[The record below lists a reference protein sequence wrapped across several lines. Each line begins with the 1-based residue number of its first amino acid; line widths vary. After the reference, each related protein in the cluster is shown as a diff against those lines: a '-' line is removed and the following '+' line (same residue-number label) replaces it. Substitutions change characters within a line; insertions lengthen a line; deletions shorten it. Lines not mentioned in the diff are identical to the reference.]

1 MNELESESNDQGG
14 GGRGIARPHPHNDK
28 KLCYT
33 VPEAAKLL
41 RVSRNQGYELV
52 HRGVIP
58 VIMLETRIRVPIRK
72 FHEKF
77 GNFPE
82 SEVGK

>member
-1 MNELESESNDQGG
+1 MCELKSESNGQGG
-14 GGRGIARPHPHNDK
+14 GGRGIARPRQE

-33 VPEAAKLL
+33 VPEAAELL

-58 VIMLETRIRVPIRK
+58 VIMLGSRMRVPRVK

-77 GNFPE
+77 GCFPE
-82 SEVGK
+82 SEA

>member
-1 MNELESESNDQGG
+1 MSELKSESNAQGG
-14 GGRGIARPHPHNDK
+14 GGRGIARPRQEK
-28 KLCYT
+28 EKLCYT
-33 VPEAAKLL
+33 VSEAAELL

-58 VIMLETRIRVPIRK
+58 VIMLGSRMRVPIVQ

-77 GNFPE
+77 GYFPE
-82 SEVGK
+82 SEA

>member
-1 MNELESESNDQGG
+1 MSELESGSNDQGG
-14 GGRGIARPHPHNDK
+14 GGGGIVRPTEENK
-28 KLCYT
+28 ILCYT
-33 VPEAAKLL
+33 VPEAAELL

-58 VIMLETRIRVPIRK
+58 VIMLETRIRVPIVK

-82 SEVGK
+82 SEVGR